1 MAPSSHNTVQIQQA
15 EPSMTST
22 TSTTVTTAKL
32 KSGLVEAHQKVEA
45 SLLTSIEAHL
55 QEHSSKAGLD
65 FLHVKNTLFLSYLID
80 LVVYLKAKLTGSA
93 PNKDNLQRLTEMK
106 VVLDK
111 TRGLDKKLR
120 YQIDKLL
127 QAENA
132 ATYAT
137 TGGSAEDESSANNNS
152 SSDPLQYRPD
162 PNAFGVDDDSSS
174 SSGSDNDDDDDAG
187 KINAGHEEEENDDD
201 DDLESARRTIALA
214 KESKEKKQR
223 RQQQDEP
230 TDTVYRAPRQTAVP
244 YMLDKEDKE
253 AQREKRKVRRMRT
266 SELAHSLR
274 QEYGEQPEQEDYHGG
289 TEYGKQAQAAK
300 RFAERQAEKTQYE
313 EDAMMRLTVTRKEKK
328 EHKRLMR
335 LEGANLN
342 GIADLSNLVQD
353 ASRVIG
359 DKNDDSN
366 NKRNSGAFGGTERH
380 ANGKRKKQQI
390 DQEGRV
396 IQSKSS
402 DSRRKGKGGAKNSYQ
417 EALFGGSSG
426 GNSKTKRS
434 KR

>member
-1 MAPSSHNTVQIQQA
+1 
-15 EPSMTST
+15 MTST

-187 KINAGHEEEENDDD
+187 KINPGHEEEENDDD

-214 KESKEKKQR
+214 KESKETSQPTLFIVPPVKLLFRICSTRKIRKRNVKNARFVVCGPRNWHIRCAKNMANNPNRRIIMVVPNTASKRRPPNVLPNVRQR
-223 RQQQDEP
+223 RHS
-230 TDTVYRAPRQTAVP
+230 
-244 YMLDKEDKE
+244 M
-253 AQREKRKVRRMRT
+253 KRT
-266 SELAHSLR
+266 
-274 QEYGEQPEQEDYHGG
+274 P
-289 TEYGKQAQAAK
+289 
-300 RFAERQAEKTQYE
+300 
-313 EDAMMRLTVTRKEKK
+313 
-328 EHKRLMR
+328 
-335 LEGANLN
+335 
-342 GIADLSNLVQD
+342 
-353 ASRVIG
+353 
-359 DKNDDSN
+359 
-366 NKRNSGAFGGTERH
+366 
-380 ANGKRKKQQI
+380 
-390 DQEGRV
+390 
-396 IQSKSS
+396 
-402 DSRRKGKGGAKNSYQ
+402 
-417 EALFGGSSG
+417 
-426 GNSKTKRS
+426 
-434 KR
+434 